1 MADLQF
7 LHVISAVRSQET
19 MNDSITRKQRNI
31 LPDNCNTILYFE
43 QVDVAVECF
52 LVRASRPTSQLLQR
66 SAHLYYTAPLRG
78 DSFSLQ
84 ASQGINN
91 SFKCLHSY
99 SGILNYSPV
108 LKWLKG
114 KMEIAIST

>member
-19 MNDSITRKQRNI
+19 MNDSITWKQRNI

-52 LVRASRPTSQLLQR
+52 LVRASRPTSQLRQQ
-66 SAHLYYTAPLRG
+66 SAPTNHSTPPIWGSSSKG
-78 DSFSLQ
+78 D
-84 ASQGINN
+84 
-91 SFKCLHSY
+91 
-99 SGILNYSPV
+99 
-108 LKWLKG
+108 
-114 KMEIAIST
+114 